1 MLFLTLTQSFP
12 KVDPAKSLSF
22 LQLSIFLLTLP
33 TSLPSPIASVEV
45 LLCVVGAIVV
55 CASVVGASVVGA
67 TVVGATVVGAIVAGA
82 SVVGATVVGPPVVG
96 ATVVGTSVV
105 GSTVVGAA
113 AVGVVDS
120 FVVEAVVSSILIF
133 LKLIFVPASTFCPNS
148 NITFIWLFVTVYV
161 PVKVLVPFAGI
172 SVYTCGSFLFERS
185 SFIPIEHAFDA
196 VTSTVTLYVC
206 PFVTLSV

>member
-1 MLFLTLTQSFP
+1 M
-12 KVDPAKSLSF
+12 
-22 LQLSIFLLTLP
+22 I
-33 TSLPSPIASVEV
+33 
-45 LLCVVGAIVV
+45 G
-55 CASVVGASVVGA
+55 ASVVGAAVVGA
-67 TVVGATVVGAIVAGA
+67 TVVGATVVGATVVGATVVGATVVGAAVVGTTVVGATVVGATVVVGTTVVGPIAVGA
-82 SVVGATVVGPPVVG
+82 SVVGATVVGVG
-96 ATVVGTSVV
+96 
-105 GSTVVGAA
+105 
-113 AVGVVDS
+113 S
-120 FVVEAVVSSILIF
+120 FVVSTVKSSILIF

-172 SVYTCGSFLFERS
+172 SVYTCGSFSFERS